1 MNGVRLRRRLF
12 LLAAA
17 GIVPVA
23 AASGIALYALAQQQR
38 AQAERAA
45 VELARAL
52 GTAVDA
58 ELRRSVSVLEA
69 LATSPLLDN
78 GNMKDYYALARRVVA
93 TRPLWMAVNV
103 ADPSGKVLL
112 NTQFPF
118 GAALA
123 PIVDKE
129 SFDRTVAGRKA
140 VVGDLAKGPAGNTA
154 FTVRSP
160 VMRDGGLRYVLTAVV
175 KPEAI
180 VEILNRQHVHDDWV
194 ISVFD
199 AKGLRVARSRAH
211 RENLGTPAAPSLQ
224 KLMATGAAQGSG
236 STFALEGD
244 RILTAY
250 VRLDGI
256 GWSVATGIP
265 LSLVNAGVLRSILTY
280 GGGIALSILLGGLAA
295 LFIARGIGRPIA
307 DLRDAAQAL
316 GRGARPSL
324 PETKILEI
332 REAANALGAAHAE
345 RAHGEAERE
354 QLLIGEQ
361 AARAAAERAN
371 RAKDEFLAMLG
382 HELRNPL
389 SAISNAARLLEHPR
403 ADAQAV
409 LHARQIIG
417 RQVDHLARMTDD
429 LLDAGRAITGK
440 IALQRRPIDLA
451 AAAAATLATVKPR
464 MERHRVVQALQPA
477 WVDADPTRLEQII
490 TNLLVNAV
498 KYTPPEGTIRITV
511 RKEGD
516 QAVLRVADDGIGMSA
531 ELAARAFDLF
541 VQGDPGIDRSRGG
554 LGIGLTLVRRLAELH
569 GGSAEAASAGMD
581 RGSEF
586 TVRLPAIARAEAG
599 EQAPQSAPAVRPRD
613 ILIVE
618 DNDDARET
626 LRKLL
631 EFAGHRVRVA
641 PDGEAGLHT
650 ALSEEVDVV
659 LLDIGLPK
667 MDGYEVARRITDAH
681 HGNGRRRPLLV
692 ALTGYGL
699 AEDRQRAFE
708 AGFDAHLV
716 KPMDEAEFDKLLS
729 RLD

>member
-1 MNGVRLRRRLF
+1 MAGVGLRRRLF

-38 AQAERAA
+38 SHAERATL
-45 VELARAL
+45 ELARAL

-58 ELRRSVSVLEA
+58 ELRRSLSVLEA
-69 LATSPLLDN
+69 LATSPLLDT
-78 GNMKDYYALARRVVA
+78 GNMKDYYALAKRVVE
-93 TRPLWMAVNV
+93 TRPFWMAVSV
-103 ADPSGKVLL
+103 ADPSGKVLAD
-112 NTQFPF
+112 TQFPF
-118 GAALA
+118 GAAR
-123 PIVDKE
+123 PPVVDRE
-129 SFDRTVAGRKA
+129 SFDRTVRTRKPA
-140 VVGDLAKGPAGNTA
+140 VGNLAKGPAGNIG
-154 FTVRSP
+154 FRVRSP
-160 VMRDGGLRYVLTAVV
+160 VMRDGKLRYVLTAVV
-175 KPEAI
+175 MPEAI
-180 VEILNRQHVHDDWV
+180 VEIIRRQRVQDDWV

-199 AKGLRVARSRAH
+199 ANGMRVARSRAH
-211 RENLGTPAAPSLQ
+211 QESLGTPASPSLQ
-224 KLMATGAAQGSG
+224 KLIARGGSEGSG
-236 STFALEGD
+236 STRALEGD
-244 RILTAY
+244 PILTAY
-250 VRLDGI
+250 VRLEPI
-256 GWSVATGIP
+256 GWWVAPGIP
-265 LSLVNAGVLRSILTY
+265 LSLVNEGVLRSIVTY
-280 GGGIALSILLGGLAA
+280 GGGILLSILLGGLAA
-295 LFIARGIGRPIA
+295 LFIARGISRPIA

-316 GRGARPSL
+316 GRGARPGL
-324 PETKILEI
+324 PETNIVEI
-332 REAANALGAAHAE
+332 REAANALLAAETE
-345 RAHGEAERE
+345 RAHSEAERE
-354 QLLIGEQ
+354 QLLIREQ
-361 AARAAAERAN
+361 AARAAAEAAN

-389 SAISNAARLLEHPR
+389 GAISNAARLLEHPA
-403 ADAQAV
+403 ADADAS

-440 IALQRRPIDLA
+440 IALQRRPVDLA
-451 AAAAATLATVKPR
+451 AATAATLATLKPR
-464 MERHRVVQALQPA
+464 TDGHRVVQELESA

-498 KYTPPEGTIRITV
+498 KYTPPDGTIRVTV
-511 RKEGD
+511 RREAA

-569 GGSAEAASAGMD
+569 GGSAEAASAGAN
-581 RGSEF
+581 RGSELV
-586 TVRLPAIARAEAG
+586 VRLPAIAGVAAAEPRAE
-599 EQAPQSAPAVRPRD
+599 SARRPRTRD

-618 DNDDARET
+618 DNDDARES

-631 EFAGHRVRVA
+631 EFAGHRVRA
-641 PDGEAGLHT
+641 ERDGAAGLQS

-667 MDGYEVARRITDAH
+667 MDGYEVARRITQARRS
-681 HGNGRRRPLLV
+681 NGGRRPLLV

-716 KPMDEAEFDKLLS
+716 KPMDEAELDKLLA

>member
-1 MNGVRLRRRLF
+1 
-12 LLAAA
+12 
-17 GIVPVA
+17 
-23 AASGIALYALAQQQR
+23 
-38 AQAERAA
+38 
-45 VELARAL
+45 
-52 GTAVDA
+52 
-58 ELRRSVSVLEA
+58 
-69 LATSPLLDN
+69 
-78 GNMKDYYALARRVVA
+78 MKDYYALAQRVVE
-93 TRPLWMAVNV
+93 TRPFWMAVNV

-112 NTQFPF
+112 NTQYPL
-118 GAALA
+118 GAAL
-123 PIVDKE
+123 PPLVEPE
-129 SFDRTVAGRKA
+129 SFDRTVQGRKA
-140 VVGDLAKGPAGNTA
+140 TVGNLAKGPGGNVG

-160 VMRDGGLRYVLTAVV
+160 VMRGGELRYVLTAVV

-180 VEILNRQHVHDDWV
+180 VEIITRQRVPGDWV

-199 AKGLRVARSRAH
+199 AKGMRVARSRAH
-211 RENLGTPAAPSLQ
+211 RESVGTPASPSLQ
-224 KLMATGAAQGSG
+224 KLMSGGASEGG
-236 STFALEGD
+236 GLTFALEGD
-244 RILTAY
+244 PIYTAFA
-250 VRLDGI
+250 RLDQI
-256 GWSVATGIP
+256 GWSVAPGIP
-265 LSLVNAGVLRSILTY
+265 ASLVNEGVLRSVITY

-295 LFIARGIGRPIA
+295 LFIARGISRPIA

-316 GRGARPSL
+316 GRGARPSP
-324 PETKILEI
+324 PETEILDI
-332 REAANALGAAHAE
+332 REAANALAAAHAE

-354 QLLIGEQ
+354 QLLVREQ

-371 RAKDEFLAMLG
+371 RSKDEFLAMLG

-389 SAISNAARLLEHPR
+389 GAISNAARLLEHPR
-403 ADAQAV
+403 ADTDAAQ
-409 LHARQIIG
+409 HARQIIR

-464 MERHRVVQALQPA
+464 MERHRVVQELQPA

-498 KYTPPEGTIRITV
+498 KYTPAQGTIRIAV
-511 RKEGD
+511 GKEGG

-541 VQGDPGIDRSRGG
+541 VQGDPGVDRSRGG

-586 TVRLPAIARAEAG
+586 IVRLPAIAHAQAA
-599 EQAPQSAPAVRPRD
+599 EQASYSAPAARPRD

-631 EFAGHRVRVA
+631 EFGGHRVRVA

-650 ALSEEVDVV
+650 ALSEELDVV

-667 MDGYEVARRITDAH
+667 MDGYEVARRITQARS
-681 HGNGRRRPLLV
+681 GGRRPLLV

-716 KPMDEAEFDKLLS
+716 KPMDEAEFDKLLA